1 MRYTHSLHTVHHRR
15 HRLKISAILSVILT
29 ITIAVMGYTVL
40 DARAF
45 FTGFIIS
52 LVRIT
57 TSYFISL
64 VLAVMIT
71 LWVTSNKRVEDA
83 IVPVLDVLQ
92 SFPSFALFP
101 ILAQFFGRSEIVTIL
116 ILVVTM
122 VWPLIFTILTSQ
134 KQINHEIFEAAEIF
148 GARGWRRIWYVLL
161 PLLTPSIVTGSIIA
175 WGEAWEAVVA
185 VEIIVGGAGLGT
197 YLNAAGEAHETR
209 VVLVGVLLLL
219 MLLFLIN
226 KYVWLNFLSASVKST
241 EE

>member
-1 MRYTHSLHTVHHRR
+1 MIVG
-15 HRLKISAILSVILT
+15 
-29 ITIAVMGYTVL
+29 MGYSTL
-40 DARAF
+40 DAHAF
-45 FTGFIIS
+45 VTGFLIS
-52 LVRIT
+52 LFRIT
-57 TSYFISL
+57 ASYFISL
-64 VLAVMIT
+64 IIAVIIT

-83 IVPVLDVLQ
+83 MVPILDVLQ

-101 ILAQFFGRSEIVTIL
+101 ILTQVFGRSEVVTIM

-134 KQINHEIFEAAEIF
+134 KQINHEIFEAAEVF

-185 VEIIVGGAGLGT
+185 VEIIVGGMGLGT
-197 YLNAAGEAHETR
+197 YLNAAGEAHQTR
-209 VVLVGVLLLL
+209 IVLVGVLLLL

-226 KYVWLNFLSASVKST
+226 KYVWLNLLSASVKST